1 MTLHNPS
8 KLNISLKMTILS
20 LLMTSLL
27 AGCGIRG
34 SLKTPPP
41 LFGGGT
47 KVDVER
53 VPTEDLG
60 GEDTDDFD
68 LLDDDIVDD
77 DIVDDDTLADF

>member
-8 KLNISLKMTILS
+8 KLNASLKMTILL

-41 LFGGGT
+41 LFGADT
-47 KVDVER
+47 KVDPER
-53 VPTEDLG
+53 VPTEDLDA
-60 GEDTDDFD
+60 EDNNKNDYD
-68 LLDDDIVDD
+68 LLDE
-77 DIVDDDTLADF
+77 DT